1 MSIELFEH
9 NRQAYDSAVAMLAAA
24 GKACV
29 IHPTGTGKSFIG
41 FKLCEDN
48 PEKTVCWLSPSDY
61 IFRTQLE
68 NLAAAADGWDPENIT
83 FFTYAK
89 LMNMTDSEIA
99 DIKPNYIILDEFHR
113 CGAQMWGEGVQRL
126 LAAYPDI
133 PILGLSATAI
143 RYLDDQ
149 RNMAEELF
157 DSCIASEM
165 TLGEAIVLGIL
176 APPKYV
182 LSMFSYQKDLKR
194 YETRVK
200 RAKYKAIRDE
210 AGKYLDALKRALE
223 NAEGLDVI
231 FDKHITD
238 RHGTDRHGKYIVFT
252 TNYEHL
258 TEYRE
263 LALDWF
269 SRIDSEPHI
278 YSVYTPDP
286 STSAE
291 FDAFKEDSS
300 EHLKLLF
307 CIDALNEGIH
317 IPDISGVILMRP
329 TVFPIIFKQQIGR
342 ALSASTAR
350 VPVIFDIVNNIEN
363 LYSIDSLKEEME
375 TAIAYYRSHSG
386 ESEVINDSFEIIDK
400 LADCRELFD
409 RLEDT
414 LSASWDMMYEKLVE
428 YHKAYGNVDVSFDYM
443 TEDFCTLGVWVA
455 RQRRIYNGKL
465 AGTLTEEMIDKLNKL
480 GMRWQSTY
488 DIGWERNYTAAK
500 AYFDEYGDLLV
511 PADYIDKDGVKLGKW
526 ICCIR
531 SYRKSGIRMSSLTEE
546 HIKDLDEIGMMWD
559 TLDYIWE
566 RNYNA
571 AVEYFHKNGNLDVPA
586 SYVDPNGVRL
596 WEWINKLRRLRQDKP
611 ERLTDEQIR
620 RLDEIGMLWGTK
632 KERQWEKGNSE
643 LCRYKKKYGNVD
655 VPASYVSN
663 GIRLYS
669 WLDRQRR
676 LHEKGSDYLDT
687 DKTERLET
695 LGVEWEKTSRWE
707 KNYQLAKKYY
717 DENGTLNIRCSQTNG
732 LRSLQL
738 WVNKQKRL
746 AEGKENGRQKGKLST
761 ERIKLLDAIGMVW

>member
-68 NLAAAADGWDPENIT
+68 NLAAAADGWKPENIS

-99 DIKPNYIILDEFHR
+99 DIKPDFIILDEFHR

-126 LAAYPDI
+126 LAAFPDI

-149 RNMAEELF
+149 RNMAQELF

-165 TLGEAIVLGIL
+165 TLGEAIVRGIL

-182 LSMFSYQKDLKR
+182 LSMFSYQKDLSK
-194 YETRVK
+194 YETRIK

-210 AGKYLDALKRALE
+210 ASKYLDALKRALE

-231 FDKHITD
+231 FDKHM
-238 RHGTDRHGKYIVFT
+238 TDRHGKYILFT

-263 LALDWF
+263 LAQDWF

-329 TVFPIIFKQQIGR
+329 TVSPIIFKQQIGR

-350 VPVIFDIVNNIEN
+350 VPVVFDIVNNIEN
-363 LYSIDSLKEEME
+363 LYSIDSVKQEME
-375 TAIAYYRSHSG
+375 TAIAYYRSHIG
-386 ESEVINDSFEIIDK
+386 EGEVVNDSFEIIDK
-400 LADCRELFD
+400 VADCRELFD

-414 LSASWDMMYEKLVE
+414 LSASWDMMYEKLAE
-428 YHKAYGNVDVSFDYM
+428 YYKAYGNVDVPFDYM
-443 TEDFCTLGVWVA
+443 TDDFCSLGVWVT

-465 AGTLTEEMIDKLNKL
+465 AGTLTDEMIAKLDKL
-480 GMRWQSTY
+480 GMRWKSAY
-488 DIGWERNYTAAK
+488 DSMWERNFEAAK
-500 AYFDEYGDLLV
+500 EYSEEYGDLLV
-511 PADYIDKDGVKLGKW
+511 PADYIRATPHNPRLTPLHV
-526 ICCIR
+526 ICLHFFRHSTQI
-531 SYRKSGIRMSSLTEE
+531 L
-546 HIKDLDEIGMMWD
+546 L
-559 TLDYIWE
+559 
-566 RNYNA
+566 A
-571 AVEYFHKNGNLDVPA
+571 
-586 SYVDPNGVRL
+586 
-596 WEWINKLRRLRQDKP
+596 LRQQGCVEFMHSDGKI
-611 ERLTDEQIR
+611 DCASDAQ
-620 RLDEIGMLWGTK
+620 G
-632 KERQWEKGNSE
+632 
-643 LCRYKKKYGNVD
+643 LC
-655 VPASYVSN
+655 
-663 GIRLYS
+663 GI
-669 WLDRQRR
+669 
-676 LHEKGSDYLDT
+676 
-687 DKTERLET
+687 
-695 LGVEWEKTSRWE
+695 
-707 KNYQLAKKYY
+707 A
-717 DENGTLNIRCSQTNG
+717 
-732 LRSLQL
+732 
-738 WVNKQKRL
+738 
-746 AEGKENGRQKGKLST
+746 
-761 ERIKLLDAIGMVW
+761 